1 MRNAIIV
8 MAGLFIILSSS
19 GGVQAAAA
27 KKGASKDKSVSTREK
42 SATDAASG
50 QATPAKAEKPAVP
63 LNERYTDKGDGTIL
77 DKNTGLIWLKEANV
91 SNLPLP
97 SEGAKQFL
105 QEMNS
110 GKRPNFGFTDWRLP
124 TINEIET
131 LVDKTRFYP
140 ALPVGHPF
148 ANVQNHFYWSSSM
161 GKDVLDYIWIVDM
174 ASGDMTMDYVSF
186 CSYKFLW
193 PVRSSWMPTTAKA
206 SSVMTGGMNDF
217 GQLGDGSTAD
227 RDAFLPVSGLEN
239 VVKVSAGLEHAV
251 ALKSDGSVWTW
262 GRNNRGQL
270 GNGTTEDSRVPVA
283 AKDLWRINDVAA
295 GMFHTVALAS
305 DGTVWA
311 WGRNS
316 YGQLGNGSH
325 EDSLTPVKISGLSG
339 VVKISAGM
347 YHTAAVK
354 ADGTVYTW
362 GRNVYGQLGDGTN
375 KDKSSPGLVPG
386 ISGVLDITAG
396 LHHTVALKADKT
408 VWAWG
413 WNFNGML
420 GDGTRI
426 DQFKPVPV
434 VGLADIMDIRAG
446 LHHTIALKSDG
457 SVWAWGGNAY
467 GQLGNKSADGST
479 AIKISGIGSIKK
491 VSAGMYH
498 SIAVMEDG
506 TIWMWGKDLKN
517 QPNRPGPVRIW
528 DVAGIND
535 VAAGKF
541 YTVVLSGG
549 KSAAK

>member
-1 MRNAIIV
+1 MLKIVIAI
-8 MAGLFIILSSS
+8 AGLFVILSSP
-19 GGVQAAAA
+19 GVQAATT
-27 KKGASKDKSVSTREK
+27 KKSVSKDKSPAIKET
-42 SATDAASG
+42 SG
-50 QATPAKAEKPAVP
+50 GQVAPEKAEKPAVP
-63 LNERYTDKGDGTIL
+63 LNDRYTDKGDGTIL
-77 DKNTGLIWLKEANV
+77 DKNTGLIWLKNANV

-97 SEGAKQFL
+97 SDGAKLYL

-110 GKRPNFGFTDWRLP
+110 GKRPNFGYTDWRLP

-148 ANVQNHFYWSSSM
+148 TGVQNHFYWSSST
-161 GKDVLDYIWIVDM
+161 GKDVLDYIWIVDL
-174 ASGDMTMDYVSF
+174 ASGEMTMDYASF

-206 SSVMTGGMNDF
+206 SMVMTGGTNDF
-217 GQLGDGSTAD
+217 GQLGDGSTTD

-283 AKDLWRINDVAA
+283 AKDLWKINDVAA

-316 YGQLGNGSH
+316 YGQLGNGSND
-325 EDSLTPVKISGLSG
+325 DSLTPVRVSGLSG

-354 ADGTVYTW
+354 SDGTLYTW

-375 KDKSSPGLVPG
+375 KDRNNPGQVMGL
-386 ISGVLDITAG
+386 SGVRDVTAG
-396 LHHTVALKADKT
+396 LHHTVALKTDKT

-420 GDGTRI
+420 GDGTKV

-434 VGLADIMDIRAG
+434 QGLADIVDIRAG
-446 LHHTIALKSDG
+446 LHHTIALNSDG
-457 SVWAWGGNAY
+457 NVWAWGGNEY
-467 GQLGNKSADGST
+467 SQLGNKSADGST
-479 AIKISGIGSIKK
+479 AIKIGGVGNIKK

-506 TIWMWGKDLKN
+506 TIWVWGKDLKN
-517 QPNRPGPVRIW
+517 LPFRSGPVRIW

-535 VAAGKF
+535 VAAGRF
-541 YTVVLSGG
+541 YTIVLSGG
-549 KSAAK
+549 KSAVK